1 MTHTSQH
8 APAAVAVIEAP
19 ASFGFRTAAAVR
31 DQAIRAQR
39 DGAAVL
45 VIDLAATEFM
55 DNVALGV
62 IVGAQHRLR
71 QAGGWLAVAAASDA
85 VTALFRRTGL
95 TRHIPMYPAPH
106 DAVTAATAAAAGEAH
121 IHIVSRPQDW
131 LDRLGIKIPRALC
144 GELLTGTPGGTEPG
158 PGSPVCPACESQ
170 AR

>member
-19 ASFGFRTAAAVR
+19 ASFGFATAAAVR
-31 DQAIRAQR
+31 EQTRQAQAG
-39 DGAAVL
+39 GAAVL

-55 DNVALGV
+55 DNTALGV
-62 IVGAQHRLR
+62 IAGAQDRLR
-71 QAGGWLAVAAASDA
+71 KAGGWLAVASASGP

-95 TRHIPMYPAPH
+95 DQHIPMYPAPH
-106 DAVTAATAAAAGEAH
+106 DAVAAATADGEVA
-121 IHIVSRPQDW
+121 HIVSGPQYW

-144 GELLTGTPGGTEPG
+144 GELLAGTPGEPGPG
-158 PGSPVCPACESQ
+158 PGSPVCPACESR